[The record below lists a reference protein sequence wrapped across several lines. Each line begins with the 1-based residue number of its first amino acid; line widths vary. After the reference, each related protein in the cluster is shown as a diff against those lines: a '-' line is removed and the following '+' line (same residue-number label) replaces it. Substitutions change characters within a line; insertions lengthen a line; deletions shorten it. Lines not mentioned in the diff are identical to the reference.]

1 MVVWLRNSL
10 VVLIFMTETSEAL
23 NQQTENLKIKK
34 FGDQEVV
41 LGKGFEESYV
51 SPYINDDEAI
61 DLIKKEYQESKY
73 GINQVNY
80 NDIVVEDLSDNRD
93 GFLDYMKKRVKDLL
107 GFDEEEKEKQI
118 IEARPGQQ
126 FDKDNVPT
134 EDAKIKTELPKKEE
148 PVIDYNANWYQ
159 SEDTVNILKDESY
172 SNLYAKGDVGKE
184 M

>member
-1 MVVWLRNSL
+1 
-10 VVLIFMTETSEAL
+10 MTETSEAL

-73 GINQVNY
+73 GMNKVNY
-80 NDIVVEDLSDNRD
+80 NDIEVEDLPTD
-93 GFLDYMKKRVKDLL
+93 GIINKIKRYL
-107 GFDEEEKEKQI
+107 GVGGEKEV

-126 FDKDNVPT
+126 FDKGNVPT
-134 EDAKIKTELPKKEE
+134 ENPLYQYHLNNLKEE
-148 PVIDYNANWYQ
+148 NIIDGKLT
-159 SEDTVNILKDESY
+159 TVFITGITNPD
-172 SNLYAKGDVGKE
+172 DGKIYIWNE
-184 M
+184 TTTSWDLIDNS